1 MCDWLQSA
9 SELRMLSATPKLQLI
24 GTLVICRLSAST
36 ATSLGCFIA
45 FIEPVVGIPLCNLDN
60 MYHGGIFEFFRLN
73 YIQKRHRGVVIQ
85 QCEITCSYAAT
96 WSSPHLCVTRPCC
109 PHRGFHSCEKN
120 LKIFET
126 IKVISKRVIPK
137 FQLLRAKFEFE
148 TYIYWWNQH
157 KNVVIS
163 GFTSEEIARDQ
174 KLYYFTLKREAF
186 IEVND
191 VRIERMVVLT
201 NPLLSFFSI
210 SFSFFSFL

>member
-9 SELRMLSATPKLQLI
+9 SELRMLSATPKLQLV

-109 PHRGFHSCEKN
+109 PHRGFHSCENIWDNKSHIKESDPEVSASES
-120 LKIFET
+120 KIWVWNIYIDGT
-126 IKVISKRVIPK
+126 SIKCSNFRLHVRRNSARSKI
-137 FQLLRAKFEFE
+137 
-148 TYIYWWNQH
+148 
-157 KNVVIS
+157 
-163 GFTSEEIARDQ
+163 
-174 KLYYFTLKREAF
+174 
-186 IEVND
+186 
-191 VRIERMVVLT
+191 VLFHT
-201 NPLLSFFSI
+201 EKGSVYRG
-210 SFSFFSFL
+210 

>member
-96 WSSPHLCVTRPCC
+96 WSSPTFVR
-109 PHRGFHSCEKN
+109 HSSLLPTSRLPQLREKSEN
-120 LKIFET
+120 IWDNKSHIKESDPEVSASESKIWVWNIYIDGT
-126 IKVISKRVIPK
+126 SIK
-137 FQLLRAKFEFE
+137 
-148 TYIYWWNQH
+148 
-157 KNVVIS
+157 
-163 GFTSEEIARDQ
+163 
-174 KLYYFTLKREAF
+174 
-186 IEVND
+186 
-191 VRIERMVVLT
+191 M
-201 NPLLSFFSI
+201 
-210 SFSFFSFL
+210 